1 MVHPGI
7 GSPVNAAETEFEKSL
22 SGFSV
27 AALLER
33 GFRVRAGLVGRA
45 ATMVVYGLYPVC
57 TGQGAYNGK

>member
-1 MVHPGI
+1 MVDSGI

-33 GFRVRAGLVGRA
+33 GFELIGARGNSGFVRGLSSLDLARGV
-45 ATMVVYGLYPVC
+45 
-57 TGQGAYNGK
+57 Q